1 MADFNPVPLGEAGT
15 GAAFLLPGST
25 ALQSAN
31 NYIDSQQ
38 AERDKQAKMA
48 AMQAQKI
55 AAQWKSNQLN
65 IKGGTIFQPEIN
77 DRAQK
82 ITQMGMDLQRMGVD
96 PTSYSHDPN
105 IQKKLEEYQNERA
118 SLISDAETRDKI
130 AEQAKQYEKDI
141 SSQSPGYYDQDSINA
156 YHDFLSGKYGSLK
169 DISAKGLQLPEL
181 KKAFNADEEINKLPV
196 THIETTG
203 IKNGV
208 KTTLLLPN
216 DRANAITAHDFI
228 QKDPQAR
235 AWAEKQIGTS
245 LDKIPDSADP
255 AKLKQEL
262 DQYWRSAPNIPRL
275 AAMGITT
282 FGGSSPEGSDPR
294 FAVGQKDNQKYDQFI
309 TKQAQQLAATRQR
322 YDDVVNG
329 IKTQINAK
337 VNQKNEQTWNF
348 EYEKE
353 MREREA
359 HGMTRIRFEQW
370 LKDQQQE
377 QGEFKL
383 GNGDTNV
390 PIIKSDMDPAT
401 GKPKVDESG
410 KQTGISTELEPGAS
424 LFHLRLSNPVDVTVQ
439 PSTVTSVDNKTGGYS
454 YNNAEPFQMH
464 VGGVKLVPV
473 WKGDNSKDHNRN
485 VELSARQLQKI
496 YDGKAKASTS
506 DIIWKPMVYGTKDD
520 HDGTGHVSPK
530 PVQIP
535 YADFKTTNSKKINTQ
550 QFDQELQRVEN
561 LKNKPKFKALSSQDQ
576 LRFLAQLYQLKLQ

>member
-55 AAQWKSNQLN
+55 AAQWKANQLN

-82 ITQMGMDLQRMGVD
+82 VTQMGMDLQRMGVD

-118 SLISDAETRDKI
+118 ALISDAEARDKI
-130 AEQAKQYEKDI
+130 AEQAKTYEKNL
-141 SSQSPGYYDQDSINA
+141 SEHPAGFYDQDSVNA

-169 DISAKGLQLPEL
+169 DITAKGLQLPEL
-181 KKAFNADEEINKLPV
+181 KEAFNLNDAVDKLPE
-196 THIETTG
+196 THIETSG
-203 IKNGV
+203 VHNGV
-208 KTTLLLPN
+208 KTTLVLP
-216 DRANAITAHDFI
+216 DERAHMVTAHDFI
-228 QKDPQAR
+228 QNNPAAR
-235 AWAEKQIGTS
+235 AYAEKQIGTS
-245 LDKIPDSADP
+245 IDQIPDSADP
-255 AKLKQEL
+255 NQLKQEL
-262 DQYWRSAPNIPRL
+262 DQYWRSAPNVPKLAQAGITSFNSPEYDQMLTQQAQRL
-275 AAMGITT
+275 AST
-282 FGGSSPEGSDPR
+282 R
-294 FAVGQKDNQKYDQFI
+294 QKYDQI
-309 TKQAQQLAATRQR
+309 VGSIKQQLDAR
-322 YDDVVNG
+322 VN
-329 IKTQINAK
+329 T
-337 VNQKNEQTWNF
+337 KNEKTWDF
-348 EYEKE
+348 AYEDE
-353 MREREA
+353 MRKRAEY
-359 HGMTRIRFEQW
+359 GMTRIRFSQW

-485 VELSARQLQKI
+485 VELSARQLQAIISGTKK
-496 YDGKAKASTS
+496 GSPK

-530 PVQIP
+530 PIQIP
-535 YADFKTTNSKKINTQ
+535 YPDFKTTNSKKINTQ
-550 QFDQELQRVEN
+550 QFDQELQEVEK
-561 LKNKPKFKALSSQDQ
+561 LKNNPKFNALSPQDQ
-576 LRFLAQLYQLKLQ
+576 LRFLAQRYQLKLQ